1 MFVCFS
7 NCGVLF
13 SYLWQFRC
21 SEKAWT
27 CLFVCLFVCFSVWG
41 SVNTLH
47 CYRCHEYFPVSEMG
61 HCRYHSMPAKFEP
74 SGRSEGIVMVYPCCQ
89 QQVLRFDTT
98 GQVTVSDQAPGFLAP
113 WLPFTESITND
124 ERWVTNDVPWGA
136 NDERTVTNDELWVT
150 NDELWG
156 AHDERMVNDEWRMT
170 SYEGRMMNE

>member
-13 SYLWQFRC
+13 SYLWEFRC

-27 CLFVCLFVCFSVWG
+27 CLFVCSFVSACGAPWILCTVTAVTSTSQSPSWATVAT
-41 SVNTLH
+41 TL
-47 CYRCHEYFPVSEMG
+47 
-61 HCRYHSMPAKFEP
+61 CRP
-74 SGRSEGIVMVYPCCQ
+74 SLNRPEEARASWWSTRVASSRS
-89 QQVLRFDTT
+89 
-98 GQVTVSDQAPGFLAP
+98 SDLTPRGKSRWAAPGFLAP

-124 ERWVTNDVPWGA
+124 ERWVTNDVPWGT
-136 NDERTVTNDELWVT
+136 NDERTITNGERWVT